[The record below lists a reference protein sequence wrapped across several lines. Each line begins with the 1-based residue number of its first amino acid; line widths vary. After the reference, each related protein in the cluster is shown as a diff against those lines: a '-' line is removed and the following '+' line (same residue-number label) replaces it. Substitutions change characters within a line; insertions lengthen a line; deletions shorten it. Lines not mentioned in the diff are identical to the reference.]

1 MSALQKSKSDS
12 SQSSQTSTDSSTGSK
27 ENGAKPSKAKGGVS
41 AAGAGSFAGGLA
53 TKTAGTPPTPPPKR
67 KPARKPKKK
76 KTSVGD
82 APVMGAAPQT
92 VVGANVGASAPTKTG
107 GGAGPESGA
116 KSKAGKAAKEVTS
129 QKPSKMLTAH
139 KAMGKKVTAA
149 KKEDEKKAHEAIPTF
164 HAVMPSDAAMD
175 AANKEQKTDSDKKVD
190 DKGEGP
196 EAKAKAGRLEKS
208 KKSKRQKVDGKT
220 KSDLKKYEAMLS
232 ALQNI
237 FGSVVG
243 GIDTDSAVNTDPGPA
258 PEIEFSG
265 ESNPQRAPTAQ
276 TSADTTINEGHG
288 KFAKAIDEGKQPSD
302 VKRLEL
308 DEVHDAIK
316 NPDPKLGEEQVATGQ
331 KYYEKLMA
339 QHLPQEIAGADKLF
353 HDRVQTQMAE
363 ANKQMDSSLEKQEEE
378 RKKTVADLEK
388 DIDAKN
394 LEAKEKQEKIVQE
407 NKDKIADAQ
416 KETRK
421 KQDKAVKD
429 AKRKG
434 DKERR
439 KVEKDIDG
447 REKKDEKKVKGEYG
461 KAEKKSDDEK
471 KKAEGKAKSKKAEAK
486 KKQKKKSWWDS
497 VKSAVSDF
505 VDSVCSLIG
514 DIFDALGKLVGGI
527 LNAVKK
533 LACAVI
539 DEAIKWAKKA
549 LDGLGKMMK
558 GLVNGL
564 IGDIFPG
571 AAKWLN
577 DKIDSGIDLAKK
589 GCDAVGENLKKG
601 VTALVDGANSA
612 IQTGLKVVKKGMQ
625 TAVRVAGCVAV
636 GDFEGAF
643 LETLYGAL
651 DMAGVSRADADKML
665 GNARET
671 LKSIVDKPGAFVGNL
686 AKSGKEGFSSFA
698 GSFLKHFTDSVT
710 GWLIGPVAAA
720 GLKKPEKWDAQ
731 GIFGMVLG
739 VLGVSKE
746 SMMGMAEERIG
757 KKNMGALQ
765 KAFEY
770 VQGFL
775 EGGFSGLWKQ
785 ISGDLG
791 NLWTMVLGSVTD
803 YISTKVVK
811 VGAEMLG
818 SMLAGP
824 LGALYQALKTAWNI
838 YCTIRDK
845 IDQIKAVVNN
855 VFNSVA
861 EIAKGNTSK
870 ASKGVEGALVKGL
883 GVAIDLLAR
892 ILNIGDIP
900 QQIKGFVEALQ
911 ERVKKAIGGA
921 MDWVL
926 DKVKGLFKAGKKDEK
941 EQPKKIDDESTVDNG
956 RQVSQLPALTLAAK
970 GGALPIT
977 WKKPTS
983 KGAPPTLH
991 GGGSLAGP
999 LRAKGIPALEK
1010 KINAAPDAQQKAA
1023 AKKAIKLAKGVAM
1036 GLENKGQRFLAGDKN
1051 KGETKKAMDL
1061 LGVHLL
1067 MAVDFVGAAGQKDGS
1082 DTLGKELKFSAGDEA
1097 HRLFFQV
1104 KSKNAELMVASR
1116 VQTADKHFRD
1126 FETATKKPD
1135 FRGDKIKAKGLITR
1149 GRALANVADTEADAA
1164 LAGTGDPAA
1173 MIPEEKTLVEIFTE
1187 LFNMTSSE
1195 ADKELV
1201 AYLENKLTAKDKEHV
1216 SRTLLKGKTGM
1227 DMDRAK
1233 KYSVKQLQ
1241 SMGRVEWRKLAG
1253 ADEVFAKDVAN
1264 TIKDTVALRKLKE
1277 IKAEH
1282 YQPAKDKTAEFF
1294 KKVPLEYKK
1303 NADKGTDALFNS
1315 MSGAAGSFKG
1325 LGEDKPAVWPEMFRA
1340 HGAGSLFQYN
1350 VSDDYKDLKAKK
1362 IVLDNPGVT
1371 LEALRK
1377 TYDKKSSPVF
1387 AAFANEHEGKDI
1399 PKSILSGSFRVG
1411 AWWTPDKRCVK
1422 ASSKGGKALKDF
1434 QDLCEINA
1442 LAPEWYAEGFANL
1455 TIDSSKAKFVRPTV
1469 WDGMLSPLWVQES
1482 PDLWAATGGGAIELV
1497 TKETMAVSD
1506 LKSVKSHLLK
1516 ADMVAAL
1523 KTVAKDGPS
1532 TNEYTEDPSKI
1543 GSSTDPK
1550 QQAIKDTQNKVAADT
1565 LKARETAGK
1574 QTAAHDAVANYPGN
1588 PEKAV
1593 KDEGSNWNKVKAKY
1607 ANPVGETV
1615 MRKILRFRRAFV
1627 DSLLKQ
1633 VIAGFPGVKAES
1645 FGSEDLASDYDVS
1658 LGGPAEHG
1666 AVTEFNKLFRKKWGK
1681 EAGTVFDSNIY
1692 TKGSYMPDVKKE
1704 EDGSKTK
1711 TEKTPITTEEG
1722 KQLDYKHQ
1730 DVASLTK
1737 TRKYMSQ
1744 DQWNAYVAKILAGIV
1759 DLPTKAEA
1767 KKRFKAA
1774 DQNFKDWQD
1783 QLHQKIVSLN
1793 MTDAQAQALFAQGK
1807 AKVADKVKALLAAN
1821 PDAELQ
1827 ASNRLYEAKLLKAA
1841 TKAKQ
1846 RADFARTL
1854 VAGTE
1859 SQTDLLKLDTLT
1871 AESKKLQ
1878 GEALLYANEAYYSE
1892 GAVRD
1897 VVGNQQARHGI
1908 DIAAQQAMQSFNEQL
1923 GDALK
1928 DIAHYGSNFGKCAY
1942 RSSKYVDRL
1951 VLAARQVSKKLSGV
1965 PVPPVTK
1972 RLGPMAVKLKK
1983 IRKAGSEPYKSM
1995 TDSQKDDAAAVI
2007 ATSYDMKTVAK
2018 LKENVIKTGTEL
2030 NASARQQLQA
2040 PASSSNVA

>member
-1 MSALQKSKSDS
+1 VSALQKSKSGSSSS
-12 SQSSQTSTDSSTGSK
+12 SQSSTDSASGSQ
-27 ENGAKPSKAKGGVS
+27 ENGAKPKKAKGGVS

-53 TKTAGTPPTPPPKR
+53 TKTAGTPPIPPPKKKR
-67 KPARKPKKK
+67 AKKPKKK

-82 APVMGAAPQT
+82 APVMGAAPKT
-92 VVGANVGASAPTKTG
+92 KVGASVGTPAPSTTG
-107 GGAGPESGA
+107 GGKGPEVGK
-116 KSKAGKAAKEVTS
+116 KSKAGKAAKSVTS

-139 KAMGKKVTAA
+139 KAMGKKVTKA
-149 KKEDEKKAHEAIPTF
+149 KKEDEKKAHDAIPTF
-164 HAVMPSDAAMD
+164 HAVMPSDAALD
-175 AANKEQKTDSDKKVD
+175 GDNKDQKAQADSKVD
-190 DKGEGP
+190 DKGKGP
-196 EAKAKAGRLEKS
+196 EAKAKAGRKEKT

-220 KSDLKKYEAMLS
+220 KSELKKYNDMLA

-237 FGSVVG
+237 FGSVVS
-243 GIDTDSAVNTDPGPA
+243 GIDTDSNVNTDPGPA

-265 ESNPQRAPTAQ
+265 QSNPQRAPTAQ
-276 TSADTTINEGHG
+276 TSADGKINDGHET
-288 KFAKAIDEGKQPSD
+288 FAKAIDEGKQPSD

-316 NPDPKLGEEQVATGQ
+316 NPDPKLGEEQVAAGQ

-339 QHLPQEIAGADKLF
+339 QHLPQEIQGADKLF
-353 HDRVQTQMAE
+353 HDKVQTQMAE
-363 ANKQMDSSLEKQEEE
+363 ANKQMDSSLEKQDKD
-378 RKKTVADLEK
+378 RKKAVADLEK
-388 DIDAKN
+388 DIDKQN
-394 LEAKEKQEKIVQE
+394 VEAKEKQEEIVQE

-421 KQDKAVKD
+421 KQDKEVKK

-439 KVEKDIDG
+439 KVEKDIEV
-447 REKKDEKKVKGEYG
+447 REKKDEKKIKGEYG
-461 KAEKKSDDEK
+461 KAEKKSDGER
-471 KKAEGKAKSKKAEAK
+471 KKAEKKASSKKKEAK

-497 VKSAVSDF
+497 VKSAVSSF
-505 VDSVCSLIG
+505 VDSVCNLIG
-514 DIFDALGKLVGGI
+514 DIFDALGKLVSGI

-533 LACAVI
+533 LATGLI
-539 DEAIKWAKKA
+539 DAAIKWAKKA
-549 LDGLGKMMK
+549 LDGLGTLMK

-577 DKIDSGIDLAKK
+577 DKIDDGIKLAKK
-589 GCDAVGENLKKG
+589 GCDVVGENLKKG
-601 VTALVDGANSA
+601 VEAAVDTVNST

-651 DMAGVSRADADKML
+651 DMAGVSRTDADKML

-686 AKSGKEGFSSFA
+686 AKAGKDGFTNFA
-698 GSFLKHFTDSVT
+698 GGFIKHFTDSVT
-710 GWLIGPVAAA
+710 GWLLGPVAAA
-720 GLKKPEKWDAQ
+720 GLKKPDKWDAQ

-746 SMMGMAEERIG
+746 SMLGMAEERIG

-775 EGGFSGLWKQ
+775 EGGFKGLWDQ

-791 NLWTMVLGSVTD
+791 NLWSMVLGSVTD
-803 YISTKVVK
+803 YITTKVVK

-845 IDQIKAVVNN
+845 IDQIKAVVDN
-855 VFNSVA
+855 VFKSVSD
-861 EIAKGNTSK
+861 IAKGNTSK
-870 ASKGVEGALVKGL
+870 ASKGVEGALAKAL

-892 ILNIGDIP
+892 VLNIGDIP
-900 QQIKGFVEALQ
+900 DQIRGFVEALQ
-911 ERVKKAIGGA
+911 ARVKKAIGGA
-921 MDWVL
+921 MDWVI
-926 DKVKGLFKAGKKDEK
+926 DKVKGLFKAGKKDDK
-941 EQPKKIDDESTVDNG
+941 EEPKTIEDESKVDNG
-956 RQVSQLPALTLAAK
+956 RKIAQLPGLTLATQT
-970 GGALPIT
+970 GAVPLT
-977 WKKPTS
+977 WKKPKS
-983 KGAPPTLH
+983 KGAPPLLH
-991 GGGSLAGP
+991 GSGILPGP
-999 LRAKGIPALEK
+999 LRAKGIPKLEK
-1010 KINAAPDAQQKAA
+1010 LVLAAPDAKQKAA
-1023 AKKAIKLAKGVAM
+1023 AKKAVKLAKRSAM
-1036 GLENKGQRFLAGDKN
+1036 SVENKAQRFLAGDKN

-1061 LGVHLL
+1061 LGQHLL
-1067 MAVDFVGAAGQKDGS
+1067 VAVDFVGAAGKKDGS
-1082 DTLGKELKFSAGDEA
+1082 DTLGQEIPFKAGDEA
-1097 HRLFFQV
+1097 HRMFFQV
-1104 KSKNAELMVASR
+1104 KSKNADLMVASR

-1126 FETATKKPD
+1126 FETATKKAD
-1135 FRGDKIKAKGLITR
+1135 FRGDKDRAKALISKGR
-1149 GRALANVADTEADAA
+1149 KLANVADTEADAA
-1164 LAGTGDPAA
+1164 LAGTGEPGA
-1173 MIPEEKTLVEIFTE
+1173 MIPEEKTLVQIFTE
-1187 LFNMTSSE
+1187 LFDMTSSD

-1201 AYLENKLTAKDKEHV
+1201 AYLENKLFAKDKEHV
-1216 SRTLLKGKTGM
+1216 SRTILKGKTGM
-1227 DMDRAK
+1227 DMTRAK
-1233 KYSVKQLQ
+1233 KYSAKQLS
-1241 SMGRVEWRKLAG
+1241 SMGRVEWRKIAG
-1253 ADEVFAKDVAN
+1253 SDEVFAKDVAN
-1264 TIKDTVALRKLKE
+1264 TIGDKIALRKFKE

-1282 YQPAKDKTAEFF
+1282 YEPAKAKTSDFF

-1315 MSGAAGSFKG
+1315 MSNAASSFKG
-1325 LGEDKPAVWPEMFRA
+1325 LGEDKPAQWPEMYRA
-1340 HGAGSLFQYN
+1340 HGAGSLFNYN
-1350 VSDDYKDLKAKK
+1350 VSDDYKLLKAKK
-1362 IVLDNPGVT
+1362 IVLDNPGVS
-1371 LEALRK
+1371 LDALKKTYRK
-1377 TYDKKSSPVF
+1377 TDGPIF
-1387 AAFANEHEGKDI
+1387 AAFANEHLGKDI
-1399 PKSILSGSFRVG
+1399 PKSILSGDFRVG

-1422 ASSKGGKALKDF
+1422 ASSKGSKALKDF

-1442 LAPEWYAEGFANL
+1442 LAPEWYAEGFANM
-1455 TIDSSKAKFVRPTV
+1455 TIDASKAKFVRPTV

-1497 TKETMAVSD
+1497 TKEKMPVSD
-1506 LKSVKSHLLK
+1506 LKSVKSHFLK
-1516 ADMVAAL
+1516 ADMVAAM
-1523 KTVAKDGPS
+1523 KTVSKDGPS

-1543 GSSTDPK
+1543 GSSTDPN
-1550 QQAIKDTQNKVAADT
+1550 QQAIKDTQKKVADDT
-1565 LKARETAGK
+1565 LKARETADE
-1574 QTAAHDAVANYPGN
+1574 QSAAHKAVADYPGN

-1593 KDEGSNWNKVKAKY
+1593 KNEGSNWNRVKAKY
-1607 ANPVGETV
+1607 ANPVGEDV
-1615 MRKILRFRRAFV
+1615 MRKILRFRRGFV

-1645 FGSEDLASDYDVS
+1645 FGSKDLASDYDVS

-1692 TKGSYMPDVKKE
+1692 TKGNYMPDVKKE
-1704 EDGSKTK
+1704 EDGSKTI
-1711 TEKTPITTEEG
+1711 TELTPIDSEEG

-1737 TRKYMSQ
+1737 TRKYMSK
-1744 DQWNAYVAKILAGIV
+1744 DQWNAYTAKILGAIA
-1759 DLPTKAEA
+1759 DAPTKAEA
-1767 KKRFKAA
+1767 RKRFVAA
-1774 DQNFKDWQD
+1774 DKAYQTWVKELHKKIIALNLSDD
-1783 QLHQKIVSLN
+1783 QA
-1793 MTDAQAQALFAQGK
+1793 DAVFAQGK
-1807 AKVADKVKALLAAN
+1807 QKIKDKVKEIKAAN
-1821 PDAELQ
+1821 PDAELE
-1827 ASNRLYEAKLLKAA
+1827 ASNRLYEAKLKKAA
-1841 TKAKQ
+1841 AKSVI
-1846 RADFARTL
+1846 RDSYAKGL
-1854 VAGTE
+1854 IAGAETPDQVKE
-1859 SQTDLLKLDTLT
+1859 LDKLT
-1871 AESKKLQ
+1871 AEVKKLQ

-1897 VVGNQQARHGI
+1897 VVGNQQAKHGI
-1908 DIAAQQAMQSFNEQL
+1908 NIAAQQAMQSFNEQL

-1928 DIAHYGSNFGKCAY
+1928 DIAHYSSNFGKCAY

-1983 IRKAGSEPYKSM
+1983 IRKAGAEPYKSM
-1995 TDSQKDDAAAVI
+1995 TDTEKSNAAVTI
-2007 ATSYDMKTVAK
+2007 ATKYGMKTVAK
-2018 LKENVIKTGTEL
+2018 LKQNVIKAGTEL
-2030 NASARQQLQA
+2030 NANARQQLQA
-2040 PASSSNVA
+2040 PSSTSSVA